1 MRLSISLRY
10 RDVRDVVLILHVLQS
25 VVIPSSSNMSVY
37 KLVKSIVLG
46 KCLER
51 LVLTTKFM
59 ISVSCISKI
68 RFLSF
73 RAIEWGS
80 LSTNYDFPRH
90 VFNKWISWSSV
101 TSSLCCCNVSPVI
114 AFSRG
119 L

>member
-1 MRLSISLRY
+1 
-10 RDVRDVVLILHVLQS
+10 
-25 VVIPSSSNMSVY
+25 MSVY

-51 LVLTTKFM
+51 LVLTTKSL

-73 RAIEWGS
+73 RAIEWSS

-119 L
+119 LLLDLINQGGGLYGKILTEVVGTDRTQ